1 MHRQH
6 YTPAPVQH
14 KTDAYDY
21 LAAAVLVALLTVAAL
36 AYFDIL
42 TK

>member
-1 MHRQH
+1 MFREN
-6 YTPAPVQH
+6 YTPEAAPH

-21 LAAAVLVALLTVAAL
+21 LAAAVLVALLTIAAL

>member
-1 MHRQH
+1 MKH
-6 YTPAPVQH
+6 YTPEAAPH

-21 LAAAVLVALLTVAAL
+21 FAAAVLVALLAVCAL